1 MTDERKR
8 PGPEPVRGPE
18 DRPTRQEAG
27 DGLKSVREG
36 QRAAGEGGKAGQ
48 EQRKPISARA
58 AMGAAAPE
66 TEAPA
71 EALPA
76 PTHRFRHG
84 DGEWLARIA
93 GEGAYGSGRTG
104 RAYVVAVHF
113 CPADND
119 EDPVREVLIP
129 AARFDGLD
137 ETELQDLFE
146 RASPIERNGD

>member
-1 MTDERKR
+1 VTDERKR
-8 PGPEPVRGPE
+8 PGPEPVRGPG
-18 DRPTRQEAG
+18 DRPARQEAG
-27 DGLKSVREG
+27 DGPKPVRGREG
-36 QRAAGEGGKAGQ
+36 GEAGQ

-93 GEGAYGSGRTG
+93 GEGAYGTGGTG

-146 RASPIERNGD
+146 RASPIERNED